1 MKQTSL
7 KLLITSLLIL
17 VNCIAYG
24 QGCSDAGFCTINSF
38 QPNNAANISEFN
50 NQIKFGL
57 TFGGADQSISIL
69 GNYLEYS
76 RQIKD
81 KFVVHA
87 KITSLSQSGNEI
99 STFGLS
105 DIYLN
110 GDYKANKNFKLSAGI
125 KIPLANGNT
134 EKDNLPLPMDY
145 QSSLGTLDIVLGIG
159 YEIKKIQIVA
169 GFQQPLT
176 QNKNSFTA
184 ENYPQ
189 NSKLRKFQSTNNYKR
204 SGDILLRISY
214 PIKLGQKFMLTPS
227 LLPIYHIANDKY
239 TDLQNIERDIE
250 GSQGLTLNGNVYFD
264 FNLNRKHALQL
275 NAGMP
280 FVVRET
286 RPDGLTRGFVVN
298 LEYHHKF

>member
-1 MKQTSL
+1 MKQASL

-17 VNCIAYG
+17 AHCITYG

-38 QPNNAANISEFN
+38 QPNNSANISEFN

-76 RQIKD
+76 RQLKD

-87 KITSLSQSGNEI
+87 KITSLSQSGNDI

-110 GDYKANKNFKLSAGI
+110 SDYKANKNLKLSAGI
-125 KIPLANGNT
+125 KIPLTNGNT

-145 QSSLGTLDIVLGIG
+145 QSSLGTLDIVLGIA
-159 YEIKKIQIVA
+159 YEIKKIQFVA

-176 QNKNSFTA
+176 QNKNAFTA

-189 NSKLRKFQSTNNYKR
+189 NSKLREFQSTNNYKR
-204 SGDILLRISY
+204 SGDILLRVSY

-264 FNLNRKHALQL
+264 FNLSRKHALQL

-280 FVVRET
+280 FVVRDA

-298 LEYHHKF
+298 LEYNYKF